1 MPTESRDL
9 NRLRGL
15 DRFIVEF
22 DRALRTL
29 AGAAPAAREVPGQ
42 ELPEAKLPEPQ
53 RRHAAALMRIN
64 HTGEIC
70 AQALY
75 SGQAL
80 TARSDA
86 TRRVLERAGEEEA
99 EHLAWTAARVESL
112 GGRLSVFNPVFYAG
126 AFIIGATSGTAG
138 DRWSLGFLAETER
151 QVEAHLDGH
160 LASLPAADRKSRA
173 VVEQMK
179 QDEARHATSATSHGA
194 TELPWP
200 VKRIMKLAARAMT
213 ATTYRI

>member
-1 MPTESRDL
+1 MRTVT
-9 NRLRGL
+9 RGL

-29 AGAAPAAREVPGQ
+29 TGTAASTGETPGH
-42 ELPEAKLPEPQ
+42 ELPEAQLPETQ
-53 RRHAAALMRIN
+53 RRHAAALMRVN

-80 TARSDA
+80 TARSDS
-86 TRRVLERAGEEEA
+86 TRRVLQRAGAEEA
-99 EHLAWTAARVESL
+99 QHLAWTAARVESL
-112 GGRLSVFNPVFYAG
+112 GGRLSVFNPAFYAG
-126 AFIIGATSGTAG
+126 AFFVGAVSGAAG

-151 QVEAHLDGH
+151 QVEAHLDDH
-160 LASLPAADRKSRA
+160 LLSLPATDQKSHA
-173 VVEQMK
+173 VVERMK
-179 QDEARHATSATSHGA
+179 QDEARHASSATAHGA
-194 TELPWP
+194 AELPRP

-213 ATTYRI
+213 FTTYRL